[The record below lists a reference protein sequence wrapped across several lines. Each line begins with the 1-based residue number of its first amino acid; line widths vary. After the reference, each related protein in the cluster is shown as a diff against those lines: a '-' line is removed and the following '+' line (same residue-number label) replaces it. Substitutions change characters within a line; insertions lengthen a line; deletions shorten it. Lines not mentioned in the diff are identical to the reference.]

1 MAVLPTPSAPTAVG
15 GTVVASDLTGGA
27 SVNLVSYVNAF
38 TDAFTSAGDGA
49 QIYDRDASPSIP
61 FAVLDDSLATFPGDT
76 LGIVDDTNLDPFFGV
91 TDTVNDDNPTGE
103 VSATWV
109 FDIAGQDDLSV
120 SIDLGAMGDFEA
132 DDAFAFEVSIDG
144 GPAATLFEAV
154 ADEDGALT
162 YILAGGAEIALD
174 DPLTVDGIA
183 LSNELTQ
190 FARAIEGTG
199 SQLTLTFRG
208 ATDGGSEAFAFQN
221 IVVRSGA
228 TIEEPG
234 AGIEAPEPTGT
245 VRLARVWQHDSGAG
259 EGGSEVVQFDDGK
272 LATTNG
278 ADDSIDVLD
287 AADGSLLLSIDL
299 TALDGYDGVQSVD
312 IKNGLIAAAIARA
325 PMEMTIFGETTMVS
339 QPGFVAIFDAETG
352 ALISTADVG
361 VLPDML
367 TFTEDGSK
375 ILVAGE
381 GEKNEDSDN
390 DDDPLG
396 TVGIVDVTD
405 PAAPVST
412 VLDFTAFNGFE
423 DLARDNGVRIAPG
436 VGFALDM
443 EPEYIALSPDGS
455 KAFVTLQEN
464 NAVAVLD
471 IASMTITEVIGL
483 GTRDFSTPGNELDAN
498 DNGIIE
504 LETFDDLV
512 GLFMPDAIASYE
524 AGGQTYFVTANEGDD
539 RGFDA
544 DRVGDLLED
553 GLIDPSV
560 NTEGLERLTI
570 STVDGDVDGDGDID
584 VLHALNTRSFSIFD
598 EDGTLVYDSG
608 SLFETFIAANYPE
621 RFNDDDGEDGENRSD
636 AKGPEPEAIEIGQA
650 YGKTFAF
657 IGMERDSGVFVMEI
671 TDPTDVSLVDYMPG
685 FGNGDLAPEVIEFI
699 PAEQSSTGFAQ
710 IAVSY
715 EVTGTTSLFNLLP
728 DEASIGQIQGAGHR
742 SAFEGMTVTTTG
754 IVTAVDSNGFYLQ
767 DPTGDGDD
775 ATSDAIFVFTG
786 SAPLVAVGDEAEVT
800 GRVDEYIAGGASSG
814 NLSVTQLAAPSIEV
828 LSSGNELP
836 VSTIVGQNGRPIPS
850 QIISEDELPVNLNE
864 DAVDFDPTMDAIDFW
879 ESLEGMLVTVEGGA
893 VISPTNRF
901 DETWV
906 VSDGGAGTTPGLTD
920 RGVLQINADA
930 DGYGDLNPERIQLQ
944 YDSGLLPEGFEA
956 PTLNVGDVLSDVTGV
971 VGYDFGNYQI
981 GVTEAFA
988 VETPSTNAPEVS
1000 ELVGGGDKLSVATFN
1015 VLNLTSATGT
1025 GDSDDDDAAQI
1036 LALAQQIVD
1045 NLHSPDI
1052 LGLQEIQDNSGVSD
1066 GLMDGIVAA
1075 DETLQALVDAI
1086 AALGGP
1092 VYSFI
1097 DSDYGVEQS
1106 HGGVPGGNIRN
1117 AYLYNAERVELVASE
1132 TLDPEALAAY
1142 GVTDVD
1148 AFAGTREPL
1157 LATFRFQGEEVTLIN
1172 NHFPSRS
1179 GSGPIFGAEQ
1189 PFEQGGEADREAA
1202 AKAVNEVVDA
1212 IVAADP
1218 DAKVVVLGD
1227 LNTFE
1232 FTDEVA
1238 EDLAGTGLDKVLTH
1252 LAEFAD
1258 PEDVW
1263 SYIFDGNAQALD
1275 HILATSNLLGG
1286 VEVDYVHVNADQAL
1300 QASDHDPVLALFDFG
1315 FVPGEEIV
1323 GGNGKQEL
1331 VGTAGDDFIYGR
1343 NGKDLL
1349 KGLAGNDELYGG
1361 RGKDEL
1367 RGGAGDDL
1375 LVGGLGKDLMI
1386 GGAGEDVFVVE
1397 KKGGWDELA
1406 DFEAGVDLIRI
1417 EGFDASVGL
1426 EDVSF
1431 KAHKKKDF
1439 AWVRVDNDKVAKVT
1453 SEDFD
1458 DLTTDDLFFA

>member
-27 SVNLVSYVNAF
+27 SVNLVSYANAF
-38 TDAFTSAGDGA
+38 TDAFSSSGDGA

-61 FAVLDDSLATFPGDT
+61 FAVLDDSLVTFPADT

-91 TDTVNDDNPTGE
+91 TDTVNGDNPAGE
-103 VSATWV
+103 VSAAWV
-109 FDIAGQDDLSV
+109 FDIAGRSDLSI
-120 SIDLGAMGDFEA
+120 SIDLGAMGDFES

-144 GPAATLFEAV
+144 AAPTILFEAV
-154 ADEDGALT
+154 VDEDAALT
-162 YILAGGAEIALD
+162 YTLAGGAEVSLD
-174 DPLTVDGIA
+174 DPLTVGGIA
-183 LSNELTQ
+183 LTNELTE
-190 FARAIEGTG
+190 FAAAVAGAG

-208 ATDGGSEAFAFQN
+208 STDGGSEAFAFQN
-221 IVVRSGA
+221 IVVKSGA

-234 AGIEAPEPTGT
+234 AGIDAPEPSGA
-245 VRLARVWQHDSGAG
+245 VRLSRVWQHDSGAG
-259 EGGSEVVQFDDGK
+259 EGGSEVVQYDDGK
-272 LATTNG
+272 LVTTNG
-278 ADDSIDVLD
+278 ADDSVDVLD
-287 AADGSLLLSIDL
+287 AATGSLLLSIDL
-299 TALDGYDGVQSVD
+299 SALPGYDGVQSVD
-312 IKNGLIAAAIARA
+312 IKNGLIVAAIARPA
-325 PMEMTIFGETTMVS
+325 VDVDLFGTTVS
-339 QPGFVAIFDAETG
+339 QSQNGFVAIFDAESG

-361 VLPDML
+361 VLPDMI
-367 TFTEDGSK
+367 TFNDDGTK
-375 ILVAGE
+375 VLVALE
-381 GEKNEDSDN
+381 GEKNEDSDH

-396 TVGIVDVTD
+396 GIAVIDVSD
-405 PAAPVST
+405 PTAPATT
-412 VLDFTAFNGFE
+412 VLDFAAFNGFE
-423 DLARDNGVRIAPG
+423 DLAREAGVRIAPG
-436 VGFALDM
+436 VSFAEDM
-443 EPEYIALSPDGS
+443 EPEYIALSPDGAT
-455 KAFVTLQEN
+455 AFVTLQEN

-471 IASMTITEVIGL
+471 LASMTITEVIGL
-483 GTRDFSTPGNELDAN
+483 GTRDYSTEGNELDAN

-512 GLFMPDAIASYE
+512 GLFMPDAVASYE
-524 AGGQTYFVTANEGDD
+524 VDGQTYFVTANEGDD
-539 RGFDA
+539 RGWDA
-544 DRVGDLLED
+544 ERVGKLADA

-560 NTEGLERLTI
+560 DIEGLERLAV
-570 STVDGDVDGDGDID
+570 STVDGDLDGDGDID
-584 VLHALNTRSFSIFD
+584 VLHALNTRSFSIFA

-657 IGMERDSGVFVMEI
+657 IGMERDSGVFVMDI
-671 TDPTDVSLVDYMPG
+671 TDPTNVSLVDYMPG
-685 FGNGDLAPEVIEFI
+685 FGAGDLAPEVIEFI
-699 PAEQSSTGFAQ
+699 PEAESSTGFAQ

-728 DEASIGQIQGAGHR
+728 DEASIGQIQGAGHM

-767 DPTGDGDD
+767 DPEGDGDD
-775 ATSDAIFVFTG
+775 ATSDAIFVYTG
-786 SAPLVAVGDEAEVT
+786 SAPAVVVGDEAKVKGTVT
-800 GRVDEYIAGGASSG
+800 EYVAGSG
-814 NLSVTQLAAPSIEV
+814 NLALTELTSPTVEV

-836 VSTIVGQNGRPIPS
+836 AAIVIGAGGREIPD
-850 QIISEDELPVNLNE
+850 QIISDDELPVNLNE
-864 DAVDFDPTMDAIDFW
+864 DPVHFDPTEDAIDFW
-879 ESLEGMLVTVEGGA
+879 ESLEGMRVTVEGGA

-906 VSDGGAGTTPGLTD
+906 VSDEGAGTTPGLTD

-944 YDSGLLPEGFEA
+944 YDSGLLPDGFDA
-956 PTLNVGDVLSDVTGV
+956 PDLNVGDILSDVTGV

-981 GVTEAFA
+981 AVTEEFT

-1000 ELVGGGDKLSVATFN
+1000 ELEGTSDKLSVATFN

-1036 LALAQQIVD
+1036 QALAQQIVA
-1045 NLHSPDI
+1045 NLNSPDI
-1052 LGLQEIQDNSGVSD
+1052 IGLQEIQDNSGVSD

-1075 DETLQALVDAI
+1075 DETLQALIDAI
-1086 AALGGP
+1086 VAAGGP
-1092 VYSFI
+1092 EYSFI
-1097 DSDYGVEQS
+1097 DSDYGTEQS

-1117 AYLYNAERVELVASE
+1117 AFLYNAERVDLVASE
-1132 TLDPEALAAY
+1132 TLDAEALAAY
-1142 GVTDVD
+1142 GVSDPD

-1157 LATFRFQGEEVTLIN
+1157 LAVFSFDGEEIVLIN

-1179 GSGPIFGAEQ
+1179 GSDPIFGAEQ

-1202 AKAVNEVVDA
+1202 SKAVNEVVDA
-1212 IVAADP
+1212 LVAANA
-1218 DAKVVVLGD
+1218 DAKVVVMGD

-1238 EDLAGTGLDKVLTH
+1238 EDLAGTGAEKVLTH
-1252 LAEFAD
+1252 LAEFA
-1258 PEDVW
+1258 EEGDVW

-1286 VEVDYVHVNADQAL
+1286 VEVDYVHVNADQAQ

-1315 FVPGEEIV
+1315 FVPGEVIV

-1331 VGTAGDDFIYGR
+1331 IGTAGDDFIYGK

-1349 KGLAGNDELYGG
+1349 KGLAGDDALYGG
-1361 RGKDEL
+1361 RGKDDL

-1375 LVGGLGKDLMI
+1375 LVGGLGKDLMT
-1386 GGAGEDVFVVE
+1386 GGEGEDVFVVQR
-1397 KKGGWDELA
+1397 KGGWDEIT
-1406 DFEAGVDLIRI
+1406 DFEAGVDTILV
-1417 EGFDASVGL
+1417 EGFKPAVGF

-1431 KAHKKKDF
+1431 KEHKKKDY
-1439 AWVRVDNDKVAKVT
+1439 AWVIVDHDKVAKVT
-1453 SEDFD
+1453 SDDFD
-1458 DLTTDDLFFA
+1458 HLSTDDLMFA

>member
-1 MAVLPTPSAPTAVG
+1 MPVAVLPTPSAPTAVG
-15 GTVVASDLTGGA
+15 GTVVASSLTGA
-27 SVNLVSYVNAF
+27 ADVNLVSYANAF
-38 TDAFTSAGDGA
+38 TDAFSSSGDGA
-49 QIYDRDASPSIP
+49 QIYDRDASASIP
-61 FAVLDDSLATFPGDT
+61 FAVLDDSLATFPADA

-91 TDTVNDDNPTGE
+91 TDTVNGDNPTGE
-103 VSATWV
+103 VEATWV

-120 SIDLGAMGDFEA
+120 SLDLGAMGDFEA
-132 DDAFAFEVSIDG
+132 DDAFAFEVSIDD
-144 GPAATLFEAV
+144 GPATTLFEAV

-162 YILAGGAEIALD
+162 YRLAGGAEIALD
-174 DPLTVDGIA
+174 DPLTVEGIA

-190 FARAIEGTG
+190 FAKAIEGTG

-228 TIEEPG
+228 TIEQPG
-234 AGIEAPEPTGT
+234 AGIEAPTPSGS
-245 VRLARVWQHDSGAG
+245 VRLAPVWRHDSGVG
-259 EGGSEVVQFDDGK
+259 EGGSEVVQFDAGK
-272 LATTNG
+272 LALTNG
-278 ADDSIDVLD
+278 ENDSVDVLD

-299 TALDGYDGVQSVD
+299 TALEGYAGVQSVD

-325 PMEMTIFGETTMVS
+325 PVEMTIFGETTMVS

-361 VLPDML
+361 NLPDML
-367 TFTEDGSK
+367 TFTDDGTQ

-381 GEKNEDSDN
+381 GEKNEESDN

-396 TVGIVDVTD
+396 TVAVIDVTD
-405 PAAPVST
+405 PAAPAST
-412 VLDFTAFNGFE
+412 ILDFIAFNGFE

-436 VGFALDM
+436 VNFALDM

-455 KAFVTLQEN
+455 TAFVTLQEN

-483 GTRDFSTPGNELDAN
+483 GTRDFSAPGNELDAN
-498 DNGIIE
+498 DNGVIE
-504 LETFDDLV
+504 LENFDDLV

-539 RGFDA
+539 RGFDSA
-544 DRVGDLLED
+544 RVGSLLED

-560 NTEGLERLTI
+560 DTAGLERLAV
-570 STVDGDVDGDGDID
+570 STVDGDTDGDGDID
-584 VLHALNTRSFSIFD
+584 VLHALNTRSFSIFA

-621 RFNDDDGEDGENRSD
+621 RFNDDDGEEGENRSD

-657 IGMERDSGVFVMEI
+657 IGLERDSGVFVMDI
-671 TDPTDVSLVDYMPG
+671 TDPADVSLVDYMPG
-685 FGNGDLAPEVIEFI
+685 FGNGNLNPEVIEFI
-699 PAEQSSTGFAQ
+699 PQEQSATGFAQ

-715 EVTGTTSLFNLLP
+715 EVSGTTMLFNLLP
-728 DEASIGQIQGAGHR
+728 DEASIGQIQGAGHM
-742 SAFEGMTVTTTG
+742 SAFEGMTVKTTG
-754 IVTAVDSNGFYLQ
+754 IVTAVDTNGFYLQ

-786 SAPLVAVGDEAEVT
+786 GAPSVVVGDEAAVT
-800 GRVDEYIAGGASSG
+800 GTVTEYVAGAG
-814 NLSVTQLAAPSIEV
+814 NLALTELTSPTVEV
-828 LSSGNELP
+828 LSSGNALP
-836 VSTIVGQNGRPIPS
+836 AAIVVGQNGRPIPS

-864 DAVDFDPTMDAIDFW
+864 DAVDFDPATDAIDFW
-879 ESLEGMLVTVEGGA
+879 ESLEGMRVTVEGGA
-893 VISPTNRF
+893 VIAPTNRF

-906 VSDGGAGTTPGLTD
+906 VSDEGEGTTPGLTD

-930 DGYGDLNPERIQLQ
+930 DGYGDLNPERIQIQ
-944 YDSGLLPEGFEA
+944 YDGGLLPEGFEA
-956 PTLNVGDVLSDVTGV
+956 PTLNVGDALSDVTGV

-981 GVTEAFA
+981 AVTDAFTVEA
-988 VETPSTNAPEVS
+988 PSDNAPEVS
-1000 ELVGGGDKLSVATFN
+1000 SLAGGGDKLSVATFN

-1036 LALAQQIVD
+1036 LALARQIVE
-1045 NLHSPDI
+1045 NLNAPDI

-1092 VYSFI
+1092 TYSFI

-1117 AYLYNAERVELVASE
+1117 AYLYNAERVELVASQ
-1132 TLDPEALAAY
+1132 TLDAEALAAY
-1142 GVTDVD
+1142 GVTDPD

-1157 LATFRFQGEEVTLIN
+1157 LATFRFQGEEITLIN

-1179 GSGPIFGAEQ
+1179 GSDPIFGAEQ

-1258 PEDVW
+1258 PQDVW

-1275 HILATSNLLGG
+1275 HILATANLLGG
-1286 VEVDYVHVNADQAL
+1286 VEVDYVHVNADQAE

-1315 FVPGEEIV
+1315 FVPGERIV

-1349 KGLAGNDELYGG
+1349 KGLGGNDELYGG

-1386 GGAGEDVFVVE
+1386 GGGGEDVFVVQR
-1397 KKGGWDELA
+1397 KGGWDELA
-1406 DFEAGVDLIRI
+1406 DFEAGVDLIRV

-1431 KAHKKKDF
+1431 KVHKKKDF
-1439 AWVRVDNDKVAKVT
+1439 AWVRVDNDKVAKVA
-1453 SEDFD
+1453 SDDFD
-1458 DLTTDDLFFA
+1458 ALSADDLFFA

>member
-15 GTVVASDLTGGA
+15 GTIVASDLTA
-27 SVNLVSYVNAF
+27 EAAVNLVSFDNAYA
-38 TDAFTSAGDGA
+38 DAFSSSGDGA
-49 QIYDRDASPSIP
+49 QVYQRGVSPSIP
-61 FAVLDDSLATFPGDT
+61 FAVLDDTLVTFPGDT
-76 LGIVDDTNLDPFFGV
+76 LGIVDDTDADPFFGV
-91 TDTVNDDNPTGE
+91 TDTLNDDNPTGE

-109 FDIAGQDDLSV
+109 FDIAGQDDLTV
-120 SIDLGAMGDFEA
+120 SIDLAAMGDFES
-132 DDAFAFEVSIDG
+132 DDSFVFEASIDG
-144 GPAATLFEAV
+144 AEAVTLFEAV

-162 YILAGGAEIALD
+162 YTLADGTQVSLD
-174 DPLTVDGIA
+174 DPLSVGGIA
-183 LSNELTQ
+183 LSNELTE
-190 FARAIEGTG
+190 FAAAIEGTG
-199 SQLTLTFRG
+199 AELTLNFR
-208 ATDGGSEAFAFQN
+208 AVTDGGSEGFAFRN
-221 IVVRSGA
+221 IVVKSGA
-228 TIEEPG
+228 DIEEPG
-234 AGIEAPEPTGT
+234 PGIDAPQPSGT
-245 VRLARVWQHDSGAG
+245 VRLARVWQHDSGVG

-278 ADDSIDVLD
+278 ENDSIDVLD

-299 TALDGYDGVQSVD
+299 TALPGYDGVQSVD

-325 PMEMTIFGETTMVS
+325 PVEMTIFGETTQVS

-361 VLPDML
+361 NLPDMI
-367 TFTEDGSK
+367 TFTDDGAK

-381 GEKNEDSDN
+381 GEKNEDSDH
-390 DDDPLG
+390 DDNPLG
-396 TVGIVDVTD
+396 TVAVIDVTD
-405 PAAPVST
+405 PAAPTST
-412 VLDFTAFNGFE
+412 LLDFTAFNGFE

-436 VGFALDM
+436 VDFALDM
-443 EPEYIALSPDGS
+443 EPEYIALSPDGA

-471 IASMTITEVIGL
+471 IASMTIVDVIGL
-483 GTRDFSTPGNELDAN
+483 GTRDYATPGHELDAN
-498 DNGIIE
+498 DNGVIE
-504 LETFDDLV
+504 LKNFDDLV

-524 AGGQTYFVTANEGDD
+524 VDGQTYFVTANEGDD

-544 DRVGDLLED
+544 DRVEDLLED
-553 GLIDPSV
+553 GLLDPSV
-560 NTEGLERLTI
+560 DTAGLERLTV
-570 STVDGDVDGDGDID
+570 STVDGDTDGDGDID
-584 VLHALNTRSFSIFD
+584 VLHALNTRSFSIFA

-621 RFNDDDGEDGENRSD
+621 RFNDDDGEEGENRSD
-636 AKGPEPEAIEIGQA
+636 AKGPEPEAIEIGTA

-657 IGMERDSGVFVMEI
+657 IGMERDSGVFVMDI
-671 TDPTDVSLVDYMPG
+671 TDPANVSLVDYMPG

-699 PAEQSSTGFAQ
+699 PQEQSASGFAQ

-728 DEASIGQIQGAGHR
+728 DEASIGQIQGAGHM
-742 SAFEGMTVTTTG
+742 SAFEGMSVKTAG

-767 DPTGDGDD
+767 DPEGDGDD
-775 ATSDAIFVFTG
+775 ATSDAIFVYTG
-786 SAPLVAVGDEAEVT
+786 GAPSVAVGDAAEVT
-800 GRVDEYIAGGASSG
+800 GTVEEYIAGGASTG
-814 NLSVTQLAAPSIEV
+814 NLALTQLSGPTIEI
-828 LSSGNELP
+828 LSSGNDLP
-836 VSTIVGQNGRPIPS
+836 AAIVVGAGGRQIPDR
-850 QIISEDELPVNLNE
+850 IISEDELPVDLNA
-864 DAVDFDPTMDAIDFW
+864 DDVDFDPTLDAIDFW
-879 ESLEGMLVTVEGGA
+879 ESLEGMVVTVQGGA
-893 VISPTNRF
+893 VIAPTNRF

-906 VSDGGAGTTPGLTD
+906 VSDNGEATTPALTD

-930 DGYGDLNPERIQLQ
+930 DGYGDLNPERIQIQ

-956 PTLNVGDVLSDVTGV
+956 PTLNVGDLLSDVTGV

-981 GVTEAFA
+981 GVTEEFT
-988 VETPSTNAPEVS
+988 VETPSTNAPEVTT
-1000 ELVGGGDKLSVATFN
+1000 LTGGGDKLSVATFN
-1015 VLNLTSATGT
+1015 VLNLTSASGT

-1036 LALAQQIVD
+1036 MALARQIVE
-1045 NLHSPDI
+1045 NLGAPDI

-1075 DETLQALVDAI
+1075 DETLQALADAI
-1086 AALGGP
+1086 VALGGP
-1092 VYSFI
+1092 AYSFI
-1097 DSDYGVEQS
+1097 DSDYGLEQS

-1117 AYLYNAERVELVASE
+1117 AYLYNAERVELLATQ
-1132 TLDPEALAAY
+1132 TLDAEALAAY
-1142 GVTDVD
+1142 GVADPD

-1157 LATFRFQGEEVTLIN
+1157 LATFRFEGEEITLIN

-1179 GSGPIFGAEQ
+1179 GSDPIFGANH

-1202 AKAVNEVVDA
+1202 ARAVNEVVDA
-1212 IVAADP
+1212 LVAADP

-1238 EDLAGTGLDKVLTH
+1238 EDLVGTGLDKVLTH

-1258 PEDVW
+1258 PQDVW

-1275 HILATSNLLGG
+1275 HILATANLLGG
-1286 VEVDYVHVNADQAL
+1286 VEIDYVHANADQAE

-1315 FVPGEEIV
+1315 YGEKIV
-1323 GGNGKQEL
+1323 GGNGRQEL
-1331 VGTAGDDFIYGR
+1331 VGTMDDDLIYGRKGKDVLLGKAGDD
-1343 NGKDLL
+1343 
-1349 KGLAGNDELYGG
+1349 ALYGG

-1367 RGGAGDDL
+1367 RGGQGDDL

-1386 GGAGEDVFVVE
+1386 GGAGEDIFVVQ

-1406 DFEAGVDLIRI
+1406 DFEAGLDLIRI

-1426 EDVSF
+1426 DDVSF
-1431 KAHKKKDF
+1431 KTHRKKDF
-1439 AWVRVDNDKVAKVT
+1439 AWVKVENDKVAKVT

-1458 DLTTDDLFFA
+1458 QLTTDDLFFA